1 MSHEGV
7 KAIALTEVFKSLS
20 SERQR
25 QYNVLQCLLA
35 EPVMTVL
42 FSCTANS
49 RLALHLA
56 QNHAHS
62 FFHACAFAH
71 FKIPMQSQLMEKGIF
86 LNPQAATTAPTL
98 TPKELFSAETP
109 LLLKESRHQ
118 FSFVVRMSKSE
129 RVVINKLSRDFGESL
144 VTILTKSLR
153 VYRAIAEAANQGG
166 SLVMTATKGSSP
178 FGGEASHNDILLT
191 PGEQVVQLRKP
202 PGASAYLTNNSPPDI
217 DNDTIPGND
226 TLNGRT
232 TTCFAV
238 ETINNHDI
246 NEAIIAVRDQFADN
260 DLTPISLNPL
270 YITPAKGSKT
280 EKITLKIDSSF
291 AERLQ
296 ALEQKTG
303 LKKSVIVRDSVQLY
317 DFIKRKFNDNN
328 VSFFIGGTPIV
339 SI

>member
-1 MSHEGV
+1 
-7 KAIALTEVFKSLS
+7 
-20 SERQR
+20 
-25 QYNVLQCLLA
+25 
-35 EPVMTVL
+35 MTVL
-42 FSCTANS
+42 LSCTANS
-49 RLALHLA
+49 RRALHLA

-86 LNPQAATTAPTL
+86 LNPQAATTAPTFA
-98 TPKELFSAETP
+98 PKELFSAETP
-109 LLLKESRHQ
+109 LLLKESRQQ

-129 RVVINKLSRDFGESL
+129 RIVINKLSRDFGESL

-166 SLVMTATKGSSP
+166 SLVMTANKGSAP
-178 FGGEASHNDILLT
+178 FGGNEILST
-191 PGEQVVQLRKP
+191 PTEQIVQLRKP
-202 PGASAYLTNNSPPDI
+202 PSASAYLTNNSPPDI
-217 DNDTIPGND
+217 DNYTIPGND
-226 TLNGRT
+226 TLNGRAN
-232 TTCFAV
+232 TCLAV
-238 ETINNHDI
+238 ETINDHGID
-246 NEAIIAVRDQFADN
+246 EAIIAVRDQFADN

-280 EKITLKIDSSF
+280 EKITLKTDSSF

-303 LKKSVIVRDSVQLY
+303 LKKSVIVRDSIQLY